1 MSAALAEGPVC
12 PHCGG
17 GLGRWTPPDSST
29 WTGEQRI
36 CLNDDCPYYKKG
48 WVWMRDQYGVHAS
61 YRYRLDPETG
71 ASGSLP
77 VNSPHALKDIAVPP
91 EETS

>member
-36 CLNDDCPYYKKG
+36 CLNDDSPYYKKG